1 MITIPANFSDAQRK
15 ATKDAA
21 TIAGLNVIRII
32 NEPTAAAIAYGID
45 TKGNKNILV
54 YKLGGGTFDVSLL
67 TIDNGDFEVLATD
80 GNAHLGG
87 EDFDKQVM
95 EYMIQIFIKKIKSK
109 YQDVNP
115 SLERFTS
122 TIPTLVEDIRQ
133 YPITMQ
139 RLRIEVEKAKRILS
153 ISKTETNIEIDSFF
167 LFDDFSET
175 LTKARFEA
183 LNIDLF
189 RNTLKSIEKVFK
201 TSRMDKRLI
210 NEIILI
216 GGSTRIPLVQKLVR
230 DFFNSKESNLSINPE
245 EAVVYGAAIQA
256 GLLSGEEI
264 GGHVEIFD
272 LNPLTRKRRE
282 TEQFESVEFKKIKK
296 ESEKE

>member
-45 TKGNKNILV
+45 KKENKNILV

-95 EYMIQIFIKKIKSK
+95 ESMIKIFIKKIKSK

-115 SLERFTS
+115 FLEKFTS

-133 YPITMQ
+133 YPTTMQ

-153 ISKTETNIEIDSFF
+153 SKTITNIEIDSFF
-167 LFDDFSET
+167 LFDDFSEM
-175 LTKARFEA
+175 LTRARFEM
-183 LNIDLF
+183 LNIELF
-189 RNTLKSIEKVFK
+189 RDTLKSIEKVFN
-201 TSRMDKRLI
+201 TSRMNKRFI

-230 DFFNSKESNLSINPE
+230 DFFDGKEPNLTINPE

-256 GLLSGEEI
+256 GLLSGEEV
-264 GGHVEIFD
+264 GGDVEIFD